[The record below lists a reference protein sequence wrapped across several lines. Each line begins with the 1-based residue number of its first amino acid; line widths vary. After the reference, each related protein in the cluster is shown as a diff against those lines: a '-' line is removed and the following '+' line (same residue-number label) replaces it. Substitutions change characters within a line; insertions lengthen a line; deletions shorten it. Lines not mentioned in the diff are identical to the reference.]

1 MTAGLLK
8 YTVRL
13 LSEMWEDRSWG
24 LNANA
29 GESSSSFFFKGSLK
43 LKSQQP
49 EKKKFTVLFCE
60 THIFKVS
67 KTKLQMYN
75 FLYIF

>member
-13 LSEMWEDRSWG
+13 LNEMWEDRSWG

-29 GESSSSFFFKGSLK
+29 GESSSSFFFKGIIKAEISATR
-43 LKSQQP
+43 
-49 EKKKFTVLFCE
+49 EKKFTVLVCE

-75 FLYIF
+75 LLYIF